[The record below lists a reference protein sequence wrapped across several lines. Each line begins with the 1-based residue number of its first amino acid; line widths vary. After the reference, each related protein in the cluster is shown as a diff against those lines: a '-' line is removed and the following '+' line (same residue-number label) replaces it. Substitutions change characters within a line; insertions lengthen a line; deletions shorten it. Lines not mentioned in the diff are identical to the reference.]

1 MAHLDPHKHGTRAK
15 ALDIANLSVKGRHGP
30 SQPSNKQKAAK
41 KHRAVKKRQLA
52 HMCDFYCSLDL
63 DCECP
68 ACSDE
73 SLGFSDQQIRNQQPY
88 LACLGGHDI
97 LGPAFKIA
105 RKKVAECGSFDQW
118 YSWLKSYFPDTLAGR
133 HAMNHIMV
141 DLHYKMQ
148 SRCSHKLIDLEA
160 KGNFGSDT
168 CDLPFG
174 LPLVNGKVNVNA
186 ASGPSEE

>member
-1 MAHLDPHKHGTRAK
+1 MAHLDPHKHVKRAK
-15 ALDIANLSVKGRHGP
+15 ALDVANLSVKGRHGP
-30 SQPSNKQKAAK
+30 SQPSTKQKAAK
-41 KHRAVKKRQLA
+41 KHRSVKKRQIA
-52 HMCDFYCSLDL
+52 HLRDFHCSLDL

-73 SLGFSDQQIRNQQPY
+73 VLGFSDQQIRKQEPF
-88 LACLGGHDI
+88 LACLGGHDV
-97 LGPAFKIA
+97 LRPVLRIA
-105 RKKVAECGSFDQW
+105 KKKVSECASFDQW

-141 DLHYKMQ
+141 ELHYRMQ

-174 LPLVNGKVNVNA
+174 LPLVNGKLNVNA
-186 ASGPSEE
+186 NFGFDD

>member
-1 MAHLDPHKHGTRAK
+1 
-15 ALDIANLSVKGRHGP
+15 
-30 SQPSNKQKAAK
+30 
-41 KHRAVKKRQLA
+41 
-52 HMCDFYCSLDL
+52 
-63 DCECP
+63 
-68 ACSDE
+68 
-73 SLGFSDQQIRNQQPY
+73 
-88 LACLGGHDI
+88 
-97 LGPAFKIA
+97 
-105 RKKVAECGSFDQW
+105 VAECGSFDQW

-141 DLHYKMQ
+141 ELHYKMQ

-186 ASGPSEE
+186 APRPSEK